1 MSLNE
6 RAGASWPP
14 SLGQPATRSADGG
27 LGAAVFAGSQVGS
40 QRQQTS
46 GDTQPQLAAIA
57 AAKQPVR
64 PQPAPSRD
72 GQSVPSKQRVAGS
85 NPARRA
91 GQRHITI
98 LSLNDGSP
106 TGSQRERDGRRSGT
120 SSARGT
126 EAGLPRCQRQ
136 VTSVITARL
145 PADMVGDPGSR
156 VAFVAGSECVV
167 MRALR
172 PPTRSSGACPLG
184 HDSGQLTPS
193 PRQGNNPYAQ
203 LRQPR
208 VSAPC

>member
-1 MSLNE
+1 VSLNE

-106 TGSQRERDGRRSGT
+106 TGSQRERDGRCSGT
-120 SSARGT
+120 SSARGA
-126 EAGLPRCQRQ
+126 EAGLPRCQRH
-136 VTSVITARL
+136 VASVITARR
-145 PADMVGDPGSR
+145 PAVLLFGALWDRSWFDCHHAPNRMICTMTSLARFRR
-156 VAFVAGSECVV
+156 VFAI
-167 MRALR
+167 
-172 PPTRSSGACPLG
+172 
-184 HDSGQLTPS
+184 H
-193 PRQGNNPYAQ
+193 
-203 LRQPR
+203 
-208 VSAPC
+208 APCVDADHPAPA